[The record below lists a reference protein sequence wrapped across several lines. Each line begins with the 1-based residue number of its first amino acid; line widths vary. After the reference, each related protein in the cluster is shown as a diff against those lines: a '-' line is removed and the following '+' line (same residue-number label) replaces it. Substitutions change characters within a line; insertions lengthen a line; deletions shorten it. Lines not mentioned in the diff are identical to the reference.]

1 MDFEN
6 ILYEK
11 KGRVAYVTIDRPERL
26 NAINIETSQEMF
38 DAFNDFKDD
47 PEVWVA
53 IVTGSGEKSFSTG
66 NDLVATAESN
76 AGGAAGRP
84 HRPVAFGGITKNFQ
98 CWKPMIA
105 AVNGYCVAGGME
117 VALACDIRIAVPHA
131 EFGLPESR
139 WAIIPGAGGTQRLPR
154 VLPQSVAM
162 ELMFTGR
169 RIRADRAHQLGL
181 VSHVVEP
188 EQLMAKAE
196 EIAAAICENGPLA
209 IRAIKE
215 SSTRG
220 LQMPLDQ
227 GMVIEDMFSLRVW
240 SSEDAKEGP
249 LSFAQKRKPVYK
261 GR

>member
-1 MDFEN
+1 MDFKN
-6 ILYEK
+6 IIYEK
-11 KGRVAYVTIDRPERL
+11 KRRIAYVTINRPERL
-26 NAINIETSQEMF
+26 NAVDVATSQEIY
-38 DAFNDFKDD
+38 DAFHDFKDD

-53 IVTGSGEKSFSTG
+53 IITGAGEKSFSTG

-76 AGGAAGRP
+76 AGGSAGRP
-84 HRPVAFGGITKNFQ
+84 ARPVPFGGITKGFQ

-105 AVNGYCVAGGME
+105 AVNGFCVAGGME
-117 VALACDIRIAVPHA
+117 IALACDIRIAVPHA

-154 VLPQSVAM
+154 VLSQSVAM

-169 RIRADRAHQLGL
+169 RINAERAYQLGL
-181 VSHVVEP
+181 VSHVVPP
-188 EQLMAKAE
+188 EELIARAE
-196 EIAAAICENGPLA
+196 DIAGAICDNGPLA

-215 SSTRG
+215 AVTRG

-227 GMVIEDMFSLRVW
+227 GLALEDMFSLRVW
-240 SSEDAKEGP
+240 SSEDSREGP
-249 LSFAQKRKPVYK
+249 LAFAQKRKPEYK